1 MITGPWQRL
10 SSIVLRRRHMSRKM
24 SVIVLV
30 LGFVVSLSLSATAG
44 RTGQQVYESIC
55 RTCHGTGLSGAPRFG
70 DKIWVQLE
78 KKEGLKELVKD
89 AIKGERA
96 MPPKGGC
103 ADCTDEEVRAAVKYL
118 IDSSRK

>member
-1 MITGPWQRL
+1 M
-10 SSIVLRRRHMSRKM
+10 MRKAISFVM
-24 SVIVLV
+24 V
-30 LGFVVSLSLSATAG
+30 LGIVISSVAAAGAAKAT
-44 RTGQQVYESIC
+44 RTGKQVYESFCIA
-55 RTCHGTGLSGAPRFG
+55 CHGTGAAGAPKFG

-103 ADCTDEEVRAAVKYL
+103 TDCSDDEIRAAVQYM
-118 IDSSRK
+118 IDASKKK